1 MNVVAVGAHPDDIEI
16 GVGGTVAL
24 HEEQGDSVTFLV
36 LTNGSAV
43 EGATAEIR
51 QQEATE
57 AADVLGVDDVRFL
70 GFEDT
75 RIPDNQRV
83 VKEIESH
90 IESIDPGI
98 TYIHSEQD
106 THQDHRK
113 AALTSIAATRKY
125 DKVFSFESPST
136 RSSYTPNHFVPFTE
150 TILNKKI
157 KSIRT
162 HESQA
167 EKKYMEA
174 EAMQGLARFRGRQS
188 NSIYAESF
196 EVVRNVDRLISDT
209 ADRV

>member
-1 MNVVAVGAHPDDIEI
+1 MNVVAIGAHPDDIEI

-24 HEEQGDSVTFLV
+24 HQEQGDSVTFLV

-43 EGATAEIR
+43 KGATAELR

-90 IESIDPGI
+90 IDSIDPDVI
-98 TYIHSEQD
+98 YIHSEQD

-209 ADRV
+209 EDRV

>member
-1 MNVVAVGAHPDDIEI
+1 MNVVAIGAHPDDIEI

-24 HEEQGDSVTFLV
+24 HQEQGDSVTFLV

-43 EGATAEIR
+43 EGATAELR

-90 IESIDPGI
+90 IESIDPGVI
-98 TYIHSEQD
+98 YIHSEQD

-209 ADRV
+209 EDRV